1 MALKQHRL
9 IRKDSILND
18 GTGFSMIE
26 MLVALAILALGI
38 LSLARLQFAAVE
50 NNALTVRRTNSILA
64 AQVQIETLTGMDF
77 GDINN
82 DDAEDN
88 GFTQVTHDDNDQIPE
103 NYVVEWQVVSEED
116 LDDPDDGTDDL
127 LEISVRVTDP
137 LGAIRNT
144 ITFNK
149 LR

>member
-1 MALKQHRL
+1 MKQHRL

-18 GTGFSMIE
+18 GAGFSMIE

>member
-1 MALKQHRL
+1 MKQHRL

-127 LEISVRVTDP
+127 LEISVSVTDP

>member
-9 IRKDSILND
+9 IRKESILND

>member
-1 MALKQHRL
+1 MKQHRL
-9 IRKDSILND
+9 IRKESILND